1 MQAARR
7 GAGTA
12 GCLSDGSV
20 PEHGLLFGVGGR
32 AVFLG
37 PSVLFPAR
45 QDGHAVL
52 FAESLL

>member
-1 MQAARR
+1 MQAAGR
-7 GAGTA
+7 GMGTA
-12 GCLSDGSV
+12 GRLSDGSV
-20 PEHGLLFGVGGR
+20 PEHGLLFGVGRR

-37 PSVLFPAR
+37 SSVLFPAW